1 LISMDTA
8 FEVIVII
15 LSVFL
20 FIFLVLSIAVLTM
33 VLKLVKSLR
42 QVVAK
47 GEHIVDSAEEITDTL
62 RRNAGAVGMI
72 KMLMQLMNKKD
83 K

>member
-1 LISMDTA
+1 MNTA
-8 FEVIVII
+8 FDVIVII

-20 FIFLVLSIAVLTM
+20 FIYLVLSIVVLSM

-42 QVVAK
+42 AVVAK
-47 GEHIVDSAEEITDTL
+47 GEHIVDSAEELTDTL
-62 RRNAGAVGMI
+62 RRNAGAVNVI
-72 KMLMQLMNKKD
+72 KLLMQFMNKRD

>member
-1 LISMDTA
+1 MNEVSTA
-8 FEVIVII
+8 FEVIVVI

-20 FIFLVLSIAVLTM
+20 FIFLVLSIVVLTL

-47 GEHIVDSAEEITDTL
+47 GEHIVDNAEELTDTL
-62 RRNAGAVGMI
+62 RRNAGAVNLI
-72 KMLMQLMNKKD
+72 KLLMQFMNKK

>member
-1 LISMDTA
+1 MNTA
-8 FEVIVII
+8 FDVIVII

-20 FIFLVLSIAVLTM
+20 FIYLVLSVVVLSM

-42 QVVAK
+42 AVVAK
-47 GEHIVDSAEEITDTL
+47 GEHIVDSAEELTDTL
-62 RRNAGAVGMI
+62 RRNAGAVNLI
-72 KMLMQLMNKKD
+72 KLLMQFMNKKD